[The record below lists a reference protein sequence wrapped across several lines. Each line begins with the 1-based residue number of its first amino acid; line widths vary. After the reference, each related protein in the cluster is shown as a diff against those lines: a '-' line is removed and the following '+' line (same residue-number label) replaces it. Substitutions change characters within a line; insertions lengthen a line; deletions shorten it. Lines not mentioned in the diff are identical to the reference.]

1 MPRTHE
7 NAANH
12 VPLCCHSQ
20 IPDVFMIH
28 PYILLFRQ
36 TIQEPTSIILNVT
49 LPDKDALP
57 DIIQF
62 IVTYFT

>member
-12 VPLCCHSQ
+12 VLLCCHSQ
-20 IPDVFMIH
+20 ISDVSMIH
-28 PYILLFRQ
+28 PFSLLFRQ
-36 TIQEPTSIILNVT
+36 TIQEPTFTILNIT
-49 LPDKDALP
+49 LPDKGALP
-57 DIIQF
+57 GITQF